1 MNGLME
7 RKYEMIG
14 LKTTISD
21 SMNSQLI
28 NISGKIVFETKN
40 MLVIETSNGR
50 KQIPKNICKFL
61 FESTKEK
68 TMIDGE
74 KLIKRPHE
82 RLEIYHD

>member
-40 MLVIETSNGR
+40 MLTIETKNGR
-50 KQIPKNICKFL
+50 IHVPKAVCKFL
-61 FESTKEK
+61 FENKHEK
-68 TMIDGE
+68 TIIEGN
-74 KLIKRPHE
+74 KILKRSHE
-82 RLEIYHD
+82 RLENCI